1 MNRTD
6 LSDRQKVW
14 CNRMQILNEKRCII
28 GEGPVWND
36 FEKRLYYTNGMGGSE
51 ICMLDIYTGKLEV
64 RPVKTG
70 CAAFAFDK
78 NNRLIVSRPDGVFIL
93 NDDDSITELYD
104 TKKYNITFANDM
116 KVGPDGRIYVGTQ
129 SGKRKGVSDK
139 VDGKLYSID
148 KDGSVRILLDNLR
161 LSNGLD
167 WSMDEKRLYH
177 TDSDTGIIKEY
188 DFDKEKGTIS
198 FTGRQVNVR
207 GVDGFTIDKN
217 DFLYVACW
225 GQGHIAIIDTADMQ
239 VKEYIEV
246 PAKIPASCG
255 FAGENMGNLVVVTA
269 TLGIDVEKDVSAGF
283 TFMKKMNVSGRKPYL
298 FG

>member
-1 MNRTD
+1 
-6 LSDRQKVW
+6 
-14 CNRMQILNEKRCII
+14 MQIISEKRCII

-36 FEKRLYYTNGMGGSE
+36 FEKRLYYTNGMGGNE
-51 ICMLDIYTGKLEV
+51 ICVLDIYTGELKV

-93 NDDDSITELYD
+93 NDDDSVTELYD
-104 TKKYNITFANDM
+104 REKYNITFANDM
-116 KVGPDGRIYVGTQ
+116 KVGPDRRIYVGTQ

-148 KDGSVRILLDNLR
+148 KDGSVCILLDNLR
-161 LSNGLD
+161 LSNGLE
-167 WSMDEKRLYH
+167 WSMNEKRFYH
-177 TDSDTGIIKEY
+177 TDSDTKIIKEY
-188 DFDKEKGTIS
+188 DFDKTTGEIS
-198 FTGRQVNVR
+198 FTGRQAEVP
-207 GVDGFTIDKN
+207 GVDGFTVDKN

-255 FAGENMGNLVVVTA
+255 FAGDDMDMLAVVTA
-269 TLGIDVEKDVSAGF
+269 SYTADLNEDKNAGF
-283 TFMKKMNVSGRKPYL
+283 TFVKKMNVNGRKPYL